1 MHRLRHA
8 RCSAALSAVLFFTAA
23 AFLLLSFR
31 TESFDMGAL
40 LLGAIVSGVIL
51 LSYCLLSWLAPHAD
65 KLLILTV
72 FFLCALGMVVQ
83 YRIEPETA
91 ARQLMMLGIG
101 LAAML
106 LMMALMRRPR
116 IFRVLSIPMAL
127 LSLGILGAL
136 IFVGKESGGAKNW
149 ISVGGILFQ
158 PSEFVKVAL
167 VFVLADA
174 LTERTHVRD
183 LVPLFL
189 FVGAVAAFL
198 VLQRDLGAAM
208 LMAGTFLLVFFVATS
223 NIRATL
229 AALLTGSAGA
239 YASYLM
245 FARATPLGRIHGRPI
260 PRAGIRLH
268 RDSWQSPRGDC
279 GG

>member
-1 MHRLRHA
+1 ML
-8 RCSAALSAVLFFTAA
+8 C
-23 AFLLLSFR
+23 
-31 TESFDMGAL
+31 
-40 LLGAIVSGVIL
+40 VSPV
-51 LSYCLLSWLAPHAD
+51 SYTHLD
-65 KLLILTV
+65 VYKRQLLILTV

-174 LTERTHVRD
+174 LTERKMCIRDRNKVTDCIHSELFHQVVGVDHV
-183 LVPLFL
+183 
-189 FVGAVAAFL
+189 A
-198 VLQRDLGAAM
+198 
-208 LMAGTFLLVFFVATS
+208 
-223 NIRATL
+223 
-229 AALLTGSAGA
+229 
-239 YASYLM
+239 
-245 FARATPLGRIHGRPI
+245 
-260 PRAGIRLH
+260 
-268 RDSWQSPRGDC
+268 C
-279 GG
+279 